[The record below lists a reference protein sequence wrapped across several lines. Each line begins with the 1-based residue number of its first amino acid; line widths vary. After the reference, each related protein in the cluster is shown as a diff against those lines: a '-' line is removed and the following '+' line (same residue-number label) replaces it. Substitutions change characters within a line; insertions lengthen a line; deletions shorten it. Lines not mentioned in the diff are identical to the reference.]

1 MERTLTLET
10 RALKA
15 ASRQWKELSP
25 EMQRMIS
32 MWTLFAHRTAPLI
45 KDLTFTRLP
54 ETDNRFP
61 YSLQV
66 RAAPHAR
73 FRKFLWPGYRG
84 GDPPERLITVPF
96 RCYDLIAF
104 GDSDYDV
111 YQIDSNHFSGITLGL
126 VVGTRH

>member
-54 ETDNRFP
+54 ETDNGVYWPAR
-61 YSLQV
+61 LQV
-66 RAAPHAR
+66 RATLHAR
-73 FRKFLWPGYRG
+73 FLTYLWGPALPGTGKFSYRLKIF
-84 GDPPERLITVPF
+84 PMLYAV
-96 RCYDLIAF
+96 
-104 GDSDYDV
+104 
-111 YQIDSNHFSGITLGL
+111 
-126 VVGTRH
+126 

>member
-45 KDLTFTRLP
+45 KDLTFEYL
-54 ETDNRFP
+54 EEEANQ
-61 YSLQV
+61 YGIYW
-66 RAAPHAR
+66 PHRTVVECPGTQYFTVIQFEKCRR
-73 FRKFLWPGYRG
+73 FRGRTFYS
-84 GDPPERLITVPF
+84 TN
-96 RCYDLIAF
+96 F
-104 GDSDYDV
+104 GDSEYDR
-111 YQIDSNHFSGITLGL
+111 YQIDSDRRSGISLGRVL
-126 VVGTRH
+126 RPRRWASI

>member
-45 KDLTFTRLP
+45 KDLEFTRLP
-54 ETDNRFP
+54 ETPRGMP
-61 YSLQV
+61 ARLQV

-73 FRKFLWPGYRG
+73 FRKYFQAQGPGFLETPRQLLA
-84 GDPPERLITVPF
+84 PQHLMTVP
-96 RCYDLIAF
+96 
-104 GDSDYDV
+104 
-111 YQIDSNHFSGITLGL
+111 
-126 VVGTRH
+126 